1 MCIRKHLN
9 FIDFGTGNLKPET
22 ITSLQNQKIKNVVKL
37 RQRKHRDRQRLM
49 LIDGARELRMA
60 LANGFPLDTIFLWE
74 ERAAQHRDLLT
85 SAQSRGVRVQ
95 PVSEAVFRKIGYGD
109 NPDGILAV
117 APQPNFPLDAL
128 PCPPDTLFLV
138 AEGVEKPGNLGAMLR
153 SADAA
158 GVTALILC
166 DSVTDI
172 CNPNTIRA
180 SRGAFFTVPIAAAS
194 TADAL
199 RWLHANQAQIVAAS
213 PAGKIFHF
221 EVDFRPATAIAVG
234 AEHSGLTDHWFS
246 ETSVKIPMFGQVD
259 SLNVAQ
265 SASILLFEAVRQRL
279 VIRNS

>member
-1 MCIRKHLN
+1 
-9 FIDFGTGNLKPET
+9 
-22 ITSLQNQKIKNVVKL
+22 
-37 RQRKHRDRQRLM
+37 M
-49 LIDGARELRMA
+49 LIDGARELGMA
-60 LANGFPLDTIFLWE
+60 LNSGFLPETIFVWG
-74 ERAAQHRDLLT
+74 ERVAQHAELLARAT
-85 SAQSRGVRVQ
+85 AQSVRVQ
-95 PVSEAVFRKIGYGD
+95 PVTAAVFRKIGYGD

-117 APQPNFPLDAL
+117 APQPDFPLDAL
-128 PCPPDTLFLV
+128 PCPPDALFLV

-166 DSVTDI
+166 DSATDI

-194 TADAL
+194 TADTL
-199 RWLHANQAQIVAAS
+199 RWLHANSVQIVAAS

-234 AEHSGLTDHWFS
+234 AEHSGLTARWFD
-246 ETSVKIPMFGQVD
+246 EILVKIPMFGQID

-279 VIRNS
+279 VSSFKFKVQSSRL